1 MELKRL
7 NVPVVY
13 NFDCSGL
20 SFSES
25 DIIVAANS
33 GEKIACQKLI
43 ITGGGK
49 SYPALGS
56 DGSIFK
62 LAGQL
67 GHTIVEPVPSA
78 VPLLVK
84 DNLCHLLQ
92 GQKIFAV
99 TKSII
104 DGKPSGEVRG
114 ELLFTKYGLSGTC
127 ILDISE
133 EISIAINRHHK
144 KDVFVSVDMV
154 PFMDKGQLKHQIEER
169 INKGYSPEEMLAG
182 ILPNKLCVALKALF
196 ENGNID
202 TAVELL
208 KNKRFKINGTRGW
221 NEAEFTSG
229 GINVNEINAGTLE
242 SKLPKGIYFAG
253 EILDVNGRRGGYNLG
268 WAWASGFVAGQ
279 TK

>member
-1 MELKRL
+1 
-7 NVPVVY
+7 
-13 NFDCSGL
+13 
-20 SFSES
+20 
-25 DIIVAANS
+25 
-33 GEKIACQKLI
+33 
-43 ITGGGK
+43 
-49 SYPALGS
+49 
-56 DGSIFK
+56 
-62 LAGQL
+62 
-67 GHTIVEPVPSA
+67 
-78 VPLLVK
+78 
-84 DNLCHLLQ
+84 
-92 GQKIFAV
+92 
-99 TKSII
+99 
-104 DGKPSGEVRG
+104 
-114 ELLFTKYGLSGTC
+114 
-127 ILDISE
+127 
-133 EISIAINRHHK
+133 
-144 KDVFVSVDMV
+144 
-154 PFMDKGQLKHQIEER
+154 
-169 INKGYSPEEMLAG
+169 MLAG